1 MGLITSTVGHNT
13 EYVSSAQ
20 VFGRCDL
27 AMIDQLSLVL
37 VTVMN
42 MGQE

>member
-1 MGLITSTVGHNT
+1 MELITSTVGYNT
-13 EYVSSAQ
+13 EYASSAQ

-27 AMIDQLSLVL
+27 TMIDQLSLVL
-37 VTVMN
+37 VEVMN